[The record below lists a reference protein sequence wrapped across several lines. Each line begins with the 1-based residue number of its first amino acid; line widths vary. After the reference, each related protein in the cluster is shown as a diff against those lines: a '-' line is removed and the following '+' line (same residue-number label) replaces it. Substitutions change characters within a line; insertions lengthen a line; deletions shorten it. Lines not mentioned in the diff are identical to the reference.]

1 MPTDAYGTT
10 PMSNPDV
17 NEEGCKCQDCGKRY
31 KIDAVVTDDLW
42 EQIKPM
48 RAPRGGGLLCPQCI
62 FTRLEPIL
70 GFGSFDLVRCT
81 ERDRLKAEGLR
92 EAAEWLRDNRG
103 IDARAL
109 YYADALGARADA
121 LSPQAKEMK

>member
-92 EAAEWLRDNRG
+92 EGAIHLRANFGPDPVILVAADAL
-103 IDARAL
+103 DARAN
-109 YYADALGARADA
+109 A
-121 LSPQAKEMK
+121 LSPQAKETK

>member
-1 MPTDAYGTT
+1 MSDAEV
-10 PMSNPDV
+10 S
-17 NEEGCKCQDCGKRY
+17 EEIVEQAWEKLDGMLDS
-31 KIDAVVTDDLW
+31 VVAR
-42 EQIKPM
+42 QYVR
-48 RAPRGGGLLCPQCI
+48 RA
-62 FTRLEPIL
+62 LEAIAP
-70 GFGSFDLVRCT
+70 
-81 ERDRLKAEGLR
+81 RLKAEGLR